1 MTQDRA
7 LPAPQPN
14 PETQAYWDAAMQG
27 RLLLRRCNACG
38 KIHFYPRSICPFC
51 FSDETHWL
59 ESKGVGAI
67 YSYSIMRRGGSPY
80 ALAYVT
86 LDEGPTLMTNIVDC
100 DLASLRI
107 GQRVRVV
114 FKPSDNGYRIPVF
127 TPI

>member
-7 LPAPQPN
+7 MAGPRPN
-14 PETQAYWDAAMQG
+14 PETQAYWDAAKEG

-38 KIHFYPRSICPFC
+38 EIHFYPRSICPFC
-51 FSDETHWL
+51 FSDDTQWL
-59 ESKGVGAI
+59 ESKGAGVI
-67 YSYSIMRRGGSPY
+67 YSYSVMRRGVAPY

-107 GQRVRVV
+107 GQRVRVT
-114 FKPSDNGYRIPVF
+114 FKQSDSGFRIPVF
-127 TPI
+127 TPT

>member
-14 PETQAYWDAAMQG
+14 PETQAYWDAAKEG
-27 RLLLRRCNACG
+27 RLLVRRCNACG
-38 KIHFYPRSICPFC
+38 EIHFYPRSICPFC
-51 FSDETHWL
+51 FSDDTQWL
-59 ESKGVGAI
+59 ESKGDGVI
-67 YSYSIMRRGGSPY
+67 YSYSVMRRGAAPY

-107 GQRVRVV
+107 GQRVRVT
-114 FKPSDNGYRIPVF
+114 FKQSDNGFRIPVF
-127 TPI
+127 TPT

>member
-1 MTQDRA
+1 MTPDLV

-14 PETQAYWDAAMQG
+14 PETQAYWDAARQG

-38 KIHFYPRSICPFC
+38 EVHFYPRSICPFC
-51 FSDETHWL
+51 FSDDTHWL
-59 ESKGVGAI
+59 ESKGAGAI
-67 YSYSIMRRGGSPY
+67 YAHSVMRRGASPY

-100 DLASLRI
+100 DLASLRV
-107 GQRVRVV
+107 GQRVRVA
-114 FKPSDNGYRIPVF
+114 FKPGDNGYRIPVF